1 MKVLRFLGNIIWLI
15 CGGLL
20 CALAYCIVGLFCCI
34 TVVGIP
40 FGVQLFKF
48 ARLWLTPFGKKV
60 ELNFGEHPVAN
71 VIWLVLVG
79 WEMFCANLVSCLIC
93 CITIIGIPVGLQ
105 AFKFSVLSIAP
116 FGAKIRKA

>member
-1 MKVLRFLGNIIWLI
+1 M
-15 CGGLL
+15 
-20 CALAYCIVGLFCCI
+20 
-34 TVVGIP
+34 
-40 FGVQLFKF
+40 
-48 ARLWLTPFGKKV
+48 
-60 ELNFGEHPVAN
+60 
-71 VIWLVLVG
+71 IWLVLVG